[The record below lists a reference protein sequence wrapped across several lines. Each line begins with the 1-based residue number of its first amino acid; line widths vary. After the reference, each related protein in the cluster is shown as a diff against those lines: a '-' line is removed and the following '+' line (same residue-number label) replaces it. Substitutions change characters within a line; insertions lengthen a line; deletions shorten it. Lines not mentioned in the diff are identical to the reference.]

1 MKQKP
6 KEYVAP
12 MRQTK
17 TNVAESK
24 KSATPK
30 ELDWYTKVTNK
41 AKKFWAKY
49 EKQPWWKY
57 YQSISPTINSFIA
70 LDKKDEEIIPNGED
84 IRDMKFAVA
93 KEIEQIIKN
102 RTQEC
107 YLQCLA
113 AECGEG
119 ECADAIA
126 TKFPNDVSR
135 YQDESNPL
143 NPDSLLNKEVIKKI

>member
-1 MKQKP
+1 MKPNKQEIEWKN
-6 KEYVAP
+6 KAIE
-12 MRQTK
+12 
-17 TNVAESK
+17 
-24 KSATPK
+24 
-30 ELDWYTKVTNK
+30 K

-49 EKQPWWKY
+49 QKQSWWKY
-57 YQSISPTINSFIA
+57 FKNIDGLINGFIQ
-70 LDKKDEEIIPNGED
+70 LDAKDEEIIPNGND
-84 IRDMKFAVA
+84 IRDMKFEIA
-93 KEIEQIIKN
+93 KEIEKIIKD

-135 YQDESNPL
+135 YQNESNPL
-143 NPDSLLNKEVIKKI
+143 DPDSLLNKEVIKKL